1 MQQPKKYVIDGKEYE
16 IGHFM
21 TSKGTKMLTRLTRL
35 VLAPLG
41 AAFTGSKSAD
51 SLMDSEISIDK
62 ATAALSQNLDEDLV
76 LSTIKELMSE
86 VRLGTGMQIEFE
98 THFAG
103 DMMHMLNVVKT
114 VLEHNYG
121 DFFGGVSGAVKSAV
135 KMFTTQESQASTAKS
150 GGSSS
155 RASRR

>member
-1 MQQPKKYVIDGKEYE
+1 MQQPKKYTIDGKEYE

-21 TSKGTKMLTRLTRL
+21 TSKATKMLARLTKL

-62 ATAALSQNLDEDLV
+62 ATAALSQNLNEDLV
-76 LSTIKELMSE
+76 LSTIKELLSE
-86 VRLGTGMQIEFE
+86 VRLGTGMQIDFE
-98 THFAG
+98 TYFAG
-103 DMMHMLNVVKT
+103 DIMHMLNVVKT

-121 DFFGGVSGAVKSAV
+121 DFFGGVSGAVKSAIG
-135 KMFTTQESQASTAKS
+135 MFTTQDRQVSTE
-150 GGSSS
+150 
-155 RASRR
+155 